1 MALLAQ
7 HEFWKSV
14 SERWQSKSFCVAAV
28 INFWLARDK
37 IIENCGG
44 GLSKL
49 KYWFSGESFASAR
62 NLSPLLCWKFAVGTH
77 MLTCNFP
84 IWASLSH
91 RWLNHTFSLCCFVC
105 AFHTHE
111 PKASQWIKIINLLL
125 LAFIAWRQNQSLTFW
140 FDWYWK
146 TLQCDHTSI
155 TFKSIQI
162 N

>member
-62 NLSPLLCWKFAVGTH
+62 NLSPL
-77 MLTCNFP
+77 
-84 IWASLSH
+84 
-91 RWLNHTFSLCCFVC
+91 CC
-105 AFHTHE
+105 A
-111 PKASQWIKIINLLL
+111 
-125 LAFIAWRQNQSLTFW
+125 QSLLSVHTCWPVIFLFERAFRIGGRITHSLYAALCVLSIRTNQKQANESKSSIYCFW
-140 FDWYWK
+140 LSLHGGKISHSHSDLTDIERPYNAIAHQSPLNRSK
-146 TLQCDHTSI
+146 
-155 TFKSIQI
+155 
-162 N
+162 